1 MSQKNLLLISNGYGE
16 DSFSSLLLEKLLQ
29 FTKENQIPS
38 SFLVIPLVGKGAQ
51 FLPGKSQNPD
61 RVSLV
66 IPPFSLPN
74 GGVYLGSGW
83 QKSIRLIEDGFRGV
97 IPNSRFIL
105 QELRKIKNKVDAVIG
120 VGDFIP
126 PLLNKLFLKKKL
138 YMIACAH
145 TWLLKRTNQ
154 PLERIGRLTRYLF
167 RDGCHQ
173 VYTRDRLTEQWFLQL
188 GISAKYLG
196 FLGPDIRKK
205 EGNRTKIVFLPGS
218 RKDWKSNLQFF
229 FQAFKMIS
237 SQDLKNYKPH
247 IVFSPGIDIQ
257 ALQFFL
263 TPLLQNHHLSLSWSQ
278 GDYFQHLSES
288 ALVVGFAGTA
298 IEQAAFLGIPSIEP
312 WQENALQANQDF
324 MENRQKL
331 LLREALIPGGSI
343 PSQLAQILK
352 NTLLNLPDF
361 QRAAADFSQKVWEG
375 KANGGMAIAE
385 NIMTSLINQ

>member
-1 MSQKNLLLISNGYGE
+1 M
-16 DSFSSLLLEKLLQ
+16 
-29 FTKENQIPS
+29 
-38 SFLVIPLVGKGAQ
+38 
-51 FLPGKSQNPD
+51 
-61 RVSLV
+61 
-66 IPPFSLPN
+66 
-74 GGVYLGSGW
+74 
-83 QKSIRLIEDGFRGV
+83 
-97 IPNSRFIL
+97 
-105 QELRKIKNKVDAVIG
+105 
-120 VGDFIP
+120 
-126 PLLNKLFLKKKL
+126 
-138 YMIACAH
+138 
-145 TWLLKRTNQ
+145 
-154 PLERIGRLTRYLF
+154 
-167 RDGCHQ
+167 
-173 VYTRDRLTEQWFLQL
+173 
-188 GISAKYLG
+188 
-196 FLGPDIRKK
+196 
-205 EGNRTKIVFLPGS
+205 
-218 RKDWKSNLQFF
+218 
-229 FQAFKMIS
+229 S

-263 TPLLQNHHLSLSWSQ
+263 TPLLQNHHLSLSWSR

-361 QRAAADFSQKVWEG
+361 QRAASDFSQKVWEG